1 MDVQVTIKLPDD
13 LAELE
18 GSKVSRDIFEQVVA
32 ETYRSGRLGPV
43 QVRKLLWFASR
54 FETEDFLHSLHR
66 MRAMVYTVEDLEH
79 DLETMSRLG
88 LR

>member
-13 LAELE
+13 LAELD
-18 GSKVSRDIFEQVVA
+18 GSTVSRDVLEQVVA
-32 ETYRSGRLGPV
+32 EAYRSGRLGPV
-43 QVRKLLWFASR
+43 QVRKLLGFASR
-54 FETEDFLHSLHR
+54 FETEDFLHR
-66 MRAMVYTVEDLEH
+66 MGAMVYTVEDLEH